1 MSHSGGR
8 VLQHKV
14 RERQRKALLKLG
26 SIHPD
31 AMDALQMLLDGRNT
45 EELPTAE
52 LQEALAIEQEAL
64 DAIPEVS
71 REEED
76 DNNEDFEED
85 DNTYM

>member
-1 MSHSGGR
+1 
-8 VLQHKV
+8 
-14 RERQRKALLKLG
+14 
-26 SIHPD
+26 
-31 AMDALQMLLDGRNT
+31 MDALQMLLDGRNT

-71 REEED
+71 REEEE
-76 DNNEDFEED
+76 DNNEDFDED